1 MARIEVKSEITG
13 TVWKLT
19 TQPGDRVEEGD
30 TLIIIESM
38 KMEIP
43 VITEDGGTVQEI
55 LVKEKDPVA
64 ERQLGCSGAT
74 ASRLVRVNDSLAVHS
89 HADADEVLYIIA
101 GEATLK
107 LGDKEQTLAP
117 GWFSLVPRGM
127 SHSLTKRGRGPVLLL
142 SSVSGPPCQ

>member
-19 TQPGDRVEEGD
+19 SQPGDKVDEGD

-43 VITEDGGTVQEI
+43 VITEDGGTVVEI

-64 ERQLGCSGAT
+64 EGQVVA
-74 ASRLVRVNDSLAVHS
+74 
-89 HADADEVLYIIA
+89 IID
-101 GEATLK
+101 G
-107 LGDKEQTLAP
+107 
-117 GWFSLVPRGM
+117 
-127 SHSLTKRGRGPVLLL
+127 
-142 SSVSGPPCQ
+142 